1 MKNLRSVMIILAV
14 ALFSINGM
22 AQDKNNKDMAN
33 MKDMKD
39 TKVVHPAVCVLYPTQ
54 GNKVT
59 GTVRFT
65 QVSRRG

>member
-1 MKNLRSVMIILAV
+1 MKKFKSFMIILSVAV
-14 ALFSINGM
+14 FTVNTM

-33 MKDMKD
+33 MKDSKI
-39 TKVVHPAVCVLYPTQ
+39 VHPAVCVLYPTL

-65 QVSRRG
+65 QVSEGLK